1 MIKINAPSLLGGVG
15 VDGFVRLGIGRRVA
29 REPVEHVDGGAHE
42 PSREESACVDLG
54 IWDLVGVSRRR
65 NGWVGAF

>member
-1 MIKINAPSLLGGVG
+1 MIKINVPSLLGGVG

-42 PSREESACVDLG
+42 PSREESACVG
-54 IWDLVGVSRRR
+54 SIWDLVRVSRRNR
-65 NGWVGAF
+65 WVGAF

>member
-1 MIKINAPSLLGGVG
+1 MIKINVPSLLGGVG

-42 PSREESACVDLG
+42 PSREESACVDS
-54 IWDLVGVSRRR
+54 IWDLVEVSLRR
-65 NGWVGAF
+65 NGWVGAL

>member
-1 MIKINAPSLLGGVG
+1 M
-15 VDGFVRLGIGRRVA
+15 DGFVRLGIGRRVA

-42 PSREESACVDLG
+42 PSREESACVG
-54 IWDLVGVSRRR
+54 SIWDLVEVSRR